1 MTGTLSLTLF
11 CGSGVLALEAAATGR
26 RIVVGDW
33 NPYAILL
40 TRAKLFAPTKLSL
53 AKSEL
58 ECVWAKSRLKL
69 ADQDLRRVP
78 RWVREFFHPD
88 TLRSALAFRDACV
101 ETHSHFLLACLLGI
115 LHHERPGFLSK
126 PSSHLVPYLR
136 DRKYPKQLFPEMY
149 EPRDVFT
156 RLTAKVSR
164 AYKRPVYNLPK
175 KRVVVAGDA
184 RTFPRVRK
192 IQAVITS
199 PPYMNEL
206 EYVRDNRLRL
216 WFLLRSLP
224 TGLDLVHQNRLE
236 AFHKLLATV
245 CGRLA
250 GNVIKG
256 GSFVLIVGDATRGR
270 GSPGRTSKITKKVF
284 ATEKRLND
292 FTLDQMYE
300 DVIPDIRRSRREC
313 CGTKRE
319 TVLVF
324 KKVW

>member
-1 MTGTLSLTLF
+1 M
-11 CGSGVLALEAAATGR
+11 
-26 RIVVGDW
+26 
-33 NPYAILL
+33 
-40 TRAKLFAPTKLSL
+40 
-53 AKSEL
+53 
-58 ECVWAKSRLKL
+58 
-69 ADQDLRRVP
+69 
-78 RWVREFFHPD
+78 
-88 TLRSALAFRDACV
+88 

-136 DRKYPKQLFPEMY
+136 DRKYPKQLFPAMY

-164 AYKRPVYNLPK
+164 AYKRPVNNLPK
-175 KRVVVAGDA
+175 RRVVVAGDA

-236 AFHKLLATV
+236 AFHKLLATF
-245 CGRLA
+245 A
-250 GNVIKG
+250 D
-256 GSFVLIVGDATRGR
+256 VL
-270 GSPGRTSKITKKVF
+270 
-284 ATEKRLND
+284 
-292 FTLDQMYE
+292 
-300 DVIPDIRRSRREC
+300 
-313 CGTKRE
+313 RE
-319 TVLVF
+319 TSS
-324 KKVW
+324 KVAASFLSLATPPEAEVAQGARVKLRRRCLRRKND